1 MLKQVTIKN
10 VALSTALDL
19 NKGLLNNLKTVKENI
34 QKDLLSKT
42 PPELHHIIN
51 QSFKSST
58 KDRALNSIKTKK
70 DIMHVLVNNLV
81 WIPPNKIVLDED
93 GNQSNELSGD
103 EDENEIFYYVPIQ
116 ETLKELLNDASLKK
130 SSNLGIA

>member
-1 MLKQVTIKN
+1 
-10 VALSTALDL
+10 
-19 NKGLLNNLKTVKENI
+19 
-34 QKDLLSKT
+34 
-42 PPELHHIIN
+42 
-51 QSFKSST
+51 
-58 KDRALNSIKTKK
+58 
-70 DIMHVLVNNLV
+70 MHVLVNNLV